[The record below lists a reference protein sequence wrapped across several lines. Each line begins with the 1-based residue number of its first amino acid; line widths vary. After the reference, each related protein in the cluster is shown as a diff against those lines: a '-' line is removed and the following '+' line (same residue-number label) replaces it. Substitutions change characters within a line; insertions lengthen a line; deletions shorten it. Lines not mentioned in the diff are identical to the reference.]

1 MAPSRNE
8 NPTRFGQSVSSSVT
22 FEAHKERAKEII
34 SCAKRTPSQKGSH
47 CPQKSRDFMR
57 NPALPLSEPDPAL
70 LRKLAL
76 IEQGYLA
83 VAALL
88 ALGALGG
95 WMSPVLGQ
103 LIPGNWMLPPQAA
116 VAVLLGAG
124 SLELSR
130 SRHPAWLRQIGFVL
144 SLLLAI
150 LAVAV
155 LLRGWFGIS
164 TRIDLFAAESA
175 ETGAAER
182 MSSLTAA
189 AFAVLADAVMLIRAR
204 RGLASHLADLFA
216 GAFCLLV
223 LVMISMYMIEG
234 FAGPAG
240 KAGESLLTLLSVS
253 LLAFVAFMRRAE
265 VGAFVMFL
273 GAGSGSRIARIVAP
287 LVLLVPFLP
296 QTALVHA
303 VKTGLVRTEYVS
315 ISAAFITAGL
325 SFAVMLYMAWKIN
338 RLEKKVRDLSLND
351 DLTGLYG
358 RRGFHAVGWQ
368 ALRQARRSGLPFSVM
383 FIDVENLPQITRKHG
398 SETASQLLVETA
410 ELLKASFRATDVI
423 GRIDPTAFAVAGH
436 FSENAIATMRL
447 RLQEAVNYRNS
458 NPGRSCALQFSIGC
472 VSAKDPRRESLEEM
486 LERADEAR
494 DQELPDRD
502 AVPQSTP
509 KAIR

>member
-1 MAPSRNE
+1 
-8 NPTRFGQSVSSSVT
+8 
-22 FEAHKERAKEII
+22 
-34 SCAKRTPSQKGSH
+34 
-47 CPQKSRDFMR
+47 MR

-95 WMSPVLGQ
+95 WLSPVLGQ
-103 LIPGNWMLPPQAA
+103 FLPGSWMLAPQAA

-130 SRHPAWLRQIGFVL
+130 SRHPAWLRQIGFLLALALAVL
-144 SLLLAI
+144 S
-150 LAVAV
+150 VAV
-155 LLRGWFGIS
+155 LVRDWFGVS
-164 TRIDLFAAESA
+164 TGLDLFAAESP
-175 ETGAAER
+175 EIGAVGR
-182 MSSLTAA
+182 MPALTAA

-204 RGLASHLADLFA
+204 RGLASHMADLFSA
-216 GAFCLLV
+216 VFCLLV

-240 KAGESLLTLLSVS
+240 KAGGSLLTLLSVS

-265 VGAFVMFL
+265 VGAFVTFL
-273 GAGSGSRIARIVAP
+273 GAGSGSRIARLVAP

-303 VKTGLVRTEYVS
+303 VKSGLVRTEYVS

-338 RLEKKVRDLSLND
+338 RLERRVRELSLND
-351 DLTGLYG
+351 ELTGLYG

-383 FIDVENLPQITRKHG
+383 FIDVEGLTQVVRKHG
-398 SETASQLLVETA
+398 GEIASQLLVETA

-423 GRIDPTAFAVAGH
+423 GRVDPTHFAVAGH

-458 NPGRSCALQFSIGC
+458 NPGRACALHFSIGC
-472 VSAKDPRRESLEEM
+472 VSAKDPRHETLEDM
-486 LERADEAR
+486 LARADESR
-494 DQELPDRD
+494 DQELQERD
-502 AVPQSTP
+502 PLPQHAP
-509 KAIR
+509 KATL